1 MMDSGCGKLQISGV
15 ILSADGTRRFPLT
28 LTSVAGW
35 RRSLPWW
42 LRFFPF
48 ELTHSTAARNALAD
62 EVTDRMDVG
71 SANSSGSIRIYTA
84 NYQTLLA
91 QIFMGLPAFGNAV
104 NGVAPG
110 ASLPWSDSNAAAN
123 GTPAVFD
130 IVNRDET
137 PVCYGEISTSGA
149 DLTFPTLEININD
162 TVKILNASYTAPP

>member
-1 MMDSGCGKLQISGV
+1 MQSGCGKIQISGV
-15 ILSADGTRRFPLT
+15 ILSADGTRRSPLI

-35 RRSLPWW
+35 RRRLPWW
-42 LRFFPF
+42 LNFLPKD
-48 ELTHSTAARNALAD
+48 LSHSTAARNALAD

-71 SANSSGSIRIYTA
+71 SANASGSIRIYTA
-84 NYQTLLA
+84 NYQTMLA

-110 ASLPWSDSNAAAN
+110 AALPWSDTAAA
-123 GTPAVFD
+123 GDGIPAVFD

-137 PVCYGEISTSGA
+137 PVCFGDIATAGA
-149 DLTFPTLEININD
+149 DLTFPFLEINVND